1 MRSILVVLAALV
13 ALPLLAQTSLIE
25 QGRAAMNRNDA
36 DAAATLLEKA
46 VAQNPKSA
54 EAHYLLGSAYGS
66 QAQKASIF
74 GQASLAGKTKDEF
87 EKAVELD
94 PNLLDAR
101 YGLVEFYTMAPGIM
115 GGSYD
120 KAFAQAAEIKKRDP
134 LMAHRAAAFIYLHQ
148 KKTDEARNEYLAEV
162 REFPKSARAHID
174 LGVSYIGQKNFKAAG
189 DEFELAVK
197 VDPAYMPGYFRLGQ
211 ISALTSSN
219 YARGEELLR
228 KYLAYAPKEDEPS
241 LARTHY
247 WLGQIFEKQG
257 KKVEAKASFAM
268 SLKLNPNQKDVAEA
282 LKRVS

>member
-1 MRSILVVLAALV
+1 
-13 ALPLLAQTSLIE
+13 
-25 QGRAAMNRNDA
+25 
-36 DAAATLLEKA
+36 
-46 VAQNPKSA
+46 
-54 EAHYLLGSAYGS
+54 
-66 QAQKASIF
+66 
-74 GQASLAGKTKDEF
+74 
-87 EKAVELD
+87 
-94 PNLLDAR
+94 
-101 YGLVEFYTMAPGIM
+101 
-115 GGSYD
+115 
-120 KAFAQAAEIKKRDP
+120 
-134 LMAHRAAAFIYLHQ
+134 
-148 KKTDEARNEYLAEV
+148 
-162 REFPKSARAHID
+162 EFPKSARAHID